1 MSSQNLVFFFN
12 SLTVEKTV
20 ETTVEKTVES
30 EIRKKKL
37 WLGNGI
43 SQSPQKGELGG
54 QNLVCQVV
62 RATG

>member
-30 EIRKKKL
+30 EIREKKTMVGSGCL
-37 WLGNGI
+37 RGENGG
-43 SQSPQKGELGG
+43 SLAP
-54 QNLVCQVV
+54 
-62 RATG
+62 